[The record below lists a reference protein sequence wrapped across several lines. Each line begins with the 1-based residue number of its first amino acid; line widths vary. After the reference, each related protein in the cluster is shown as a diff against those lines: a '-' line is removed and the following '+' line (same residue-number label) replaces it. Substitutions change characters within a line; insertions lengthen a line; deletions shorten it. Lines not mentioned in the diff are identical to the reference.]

1 MPLGDRGDDVKELQA
16 QLNDLG
22 ASLTVDGIW
31 GPLTQGAYEQYGGDL
46 PATSDPAD
54 PDAPAEPVDLNPNLE
69 PGVDYTP
76 DNERGRFNVIGGDPE
91 IWYNSETDTWSVIYV
106 VPDSSPPIPVYWN
119 IPDESTLQAYFGP
132 DATPVADKLVTNQDM
147 LDFGGLFAGASTEI
161 GATDQNPL
169 EGWAT
174 LYEDQAK
181 VRPYLR
187 DPEVLSKIMAAS
199 LEGRSISKAELEGT
213 VWWQGKT
220 EKQREWAIMSEADPK
235 TAQQLLD
242 SNRQRV
248 ILDIQNAGISDPSEE
263 LISLMTN
270 NFTSGTWTENQLVG
284 QITAVADPYSPFTL
298 TPEVQAII
306 GGVPMDGTQQEEDTV
321 EELLQKWL
329 GPVYGQWT
337 DEQIAEKAGELRND
351 PDGQINFENQLRAQR
366 VAMFPGYEDDSLTYR
381 DIAQPWANFWQQQ
394 WGVQADETDPLFQQV
409 LNTNDAVQNGSDL
422 TKEGLR
428 RGISKVTND
437 IQSKITRATGGSVA
451 R

>member
-1 MPLGDRGDDVKELQA
+1 MPLGDRGSEVKELQKS
-16 QLNDLG
+16 LNDLG
-22 ASLTVDGIW
+22 ASLTVDGVW
-31 GPLTQGAYEQYGGDL
+31 GPLTQAAYEQWGGELD
-46 PATSDPAD
+46 PTGDPAD

-91 IWYNSETDTWSVIYV
+91 IWFNSDTDTWIVMYE
-106 VPDSSPPIPVYWN
+106 VPGKTPPIPVYWN

-132 DATPVADKLVTNQDM
+132 DATPVADKIVTDQDM
-147 LDFGGLFAGASTEI
+147 LDFGALFSGASTEI

-199 LEGRSISKAELEGT
+199 IEGRSISKAELEGT
-213 VWWQGKT
+213 RWWQGKT
-220 EKQREWAIMSEADPK
+220 EGQREWAIMAEADPK

-242 SNRQRV
+242 SNKQRV
-248 ILDIQNAGISDPSEE
+248 TLDLQNSGIADPSDE
-263 LISLMTN
+263 LISLMVN
-270 NFTSGTWTENQLVG
+270 NFTNGTWSENQLVA
-284 QITAVADPYSPFTL
+284 QITAVSDPYSPFEID
-298 TPEVQAII
+298 PEVQAVL
-306 GGVPMDGTQQEEDTV
+306 GGVPLDGTQREEDTV
-321 EELLQKWL
+321 ADLLQRWL
-329 GPVYGQWT
+329 GPVYGDWT
-337 DEQIAEKAGELRND
+337 QDQISVKAGELRND

-366 VAMFPGYEDDSLTYR
+366 VAMFPVYEDESLTYQ
-381 DIAQPWANFWQQQ
+381 DIAQPWLNFWQQK
-394 WGVQADETDPLFQQV
+394 WGVAADETDPLFQQI
-409 LNTNDAVQNGSDL
+409 LNTNDAVENGASL

-428 RGISKVTND
+428 RGIGKVSND